1 MRHPSYRWCAAQSR
15 FCVCIHNVRNAN
27 VYCCFMFFNFFCRFS
42 SHLMC
47 FENRLFLIDRERIIH
62 LVGCGR
68 HEKIAHSFYILS
80 LWLLLLL
87 LVISFLP
94 DINVLLTANF
104 TFLLYRFIIK
114 FHECAVFTMIITRHG
129 IFFFNIFRCGC
140 ERSEEYHLPRRW
152 VIERKW
158 IYERISIFS
167 MNFSP
172 TNAANAV
179 SARCT

>member
-1 MRHPSYRWCAAQSR
+1 MRGTIAILCLHSQCAQCKR
-15 FCVCIHNVRNAN
+15 VLLL
-27 VYCCFMFFNFFCRFS
+27 FFNFFCRFS

-87 LVISFLP
+87 LVISLLP

-114 FHECAVFTMIITRHG
+114 FHECALYSVHDNYNQTRN
-129 IFFFNIFRCGC
+129 FFLQYFSLWMWTSWRISSSKKMSNREKMNLRENFNIFN
-140 ERSEEYHLPRRW
+140 E
-152 VIERKW
+152 
-158 IYERISIFS
+158 F
-167 MNFSP
+167 F
-172 TNAANAV
+172 AN
-179 SARCT
+179 